1 MVEAADVP
9 PTYVRS
15 QLRGVD
21 LLRILDDDVLDRLAD
36 RVTLRDHDPGD
47 IVLHEGDEAAGLFV
61 VFRGTASVERGG
73 VPIAVIG
80 PGEHVGE
87 IALLDG
93 QPRVATVRAEQDL
106 RTGYLTSSDFLDVL
120 EADPGVA
127 LELLIAL
134 AARFRFVEERL
145 ADAETRLSTLQRDRP
160 A

>member
-1 MVEAADVP
+1 VVEPADVP

-21 LLRILDDDVLDRLAD
+21 LLRVLDDDVLDRLAE
-36 RVTLRDHDPGD
+36 RVTVHDHNPGEV
-47 IVLHEGDEAAGLFV
+47 VLHEGDEAAGLFV
-61 VFRGTASVERGG
+61 VFRGTATVERGE
-73 VPIAVIG
+73 VPIAIIG

-93 QPRVATVRAEQDL
+93 EPRVATVRAERDL
-106 RTGYLTSSDFLDVL
+106 RTGYLTSADFLDVL

-127 LELLIAL
+127 LELLISM

-145 ADAETRLSTLQRDRP
+145 ADAETRLSAHQRDWP
-160 A
+160 G